1 MTPDPK
7 GRVRAWLATLPTG
20 FIPITAIT
28 FNMWLGSSIIA
39 PTLPLY
45 AERMGMSA
53 TGVGVVVG
61 AYFLG
66 RMSFNLV
73 GGPIADRW
81 GLRVVA
87 VLGCLVSGISSAIA
101 GLVETS
107 TMLILARIV
116 QGAGAGIY
124 ATAALG
130 AIIALSPPERVGR
143 IVSTYQAMGL
153 AGFSLG
159 PVFGGFIGAVFGLE
173 APFFAFAGLAFLA
186 VALAVVRLPPDL
198 RPREVSKA
206 RAAASRDRAVAAG
219 ELLPDDAAER
229 ARAAMTGRQ
238 QLMETLRVLFAM
250 RAFVAALIGT
260 FVVFA
265 MRGGIRNSVVPLF
278 AEAELGM
285 TSVGIGVMI
294 GIASVFNVV
303 LMGHA
308 GRLLDS
314 VGRKPVFLWSI
325 AVTGASVI
333 AVSIVWSGSSLIVTM
348 IVLASATGY
357 ASVAPTTIVADAVPI
372 DMRSTAIG
380 IQRVLTDMG
389 HMLGPALAG
398 LAVDRL
404 GYRPGFVVLGG
415 ATLLIVLLLVRMP
428 ETLAP
433 PSSARSP
440 V

>member
-1 MTPDPK
+1 MP
-7 GRVRAWLATLPTG
+7 V
-20 FIPITAIT
+20 TAIT

-45 AERMGMSA
+45 AERMGVNA
-53 TGVGVVVG
+53 TGVGIAVG

-73 GGPIADRW
+73 GGPMADRW
-81 GLRVVA
+81 GLRMVA
-87 VLGCLVSGISSAIA
+87 VVGCLVSGISSAAA
-101 GLVETS
+101 GLVDTYVLLVI
-107 TMLILARIV
+107 TRIV

-143 IVSTYQAMGL
+143 LVSNYQALGL

-159 PVFGGFIGAVFGLE
+159 PVFGGFIGAVFGLQ
-173 APFFAFAGLAFLA
+173 APFFAFAVLAFGAVGLAMGW
-186 VALAVVRLPPDL
+186 LPRDL
-198 RPREVSKA
+198 RPRELA
-206 RAAASRDRAVAAG
+206 RARSAERAVAEGRSPEAQDAG
-219 ELLPDDAAER
+219 PELGRVERTLAA
-229 ARAAMTGRQ
+229 
-238 QLMETLRVLFAM
+238 LRLLFGM
-250 RAFVAALIGT
+250 RAFVSALIGT
-260 FVVFA
+260 FIVFA

-285 TSVGIGVMI
+285 TSFGIGVMI

-308 GRLLDS
+308 GRMLDS
-314 VGRKPVFLWSI
+314 VGRRPVFIWSI
-325 AVTGASVI
+325 VVTGASVVVVSLVGS
-333 AVSIVWSGSSLIVTM
+333 AVTLTLVMVI
-348 IVLASATGY
+348 LASATGY
-357 ASVAPTTIVADAVPI
+357 ASIAPTTIVADSVPL
-372 DMRSTAIG
+372 DLRSTAIG

-398 LAVDRL
+398 LAVDQL

-415 ATLLIVLLLVRMP
+415 VALLFVLILLRMP
-428 ETLAP
+428 ETLPRFDTRKGA
-433 PSSARSP
+433 A
-440 V
+440 